1 MSSLHPGEVSHL
13 FISIGSQ
20 SVAGWGNAEVFI
32 HVKEESNPDSFVSAG
47 PVKSNMPRTILP
59 IFYTRF
65 DTTVTVGCSIREGR
79 DVKKTDVGIAEADAS
94 CLTDMPR
101 NSIIKIQHLSC
112 WRNRTLLSRMRVILS
127 IQLQYCVCVCVSGV
141 WCIDS
146 EFYPFEINSISR
158 YKHPS
163 AVQATHNDV
172 ER

>member
-1 MSSLHPGEVSHL
+1 MSSLLPGEVSHL

-20 SVAGWGNAEVFI
+20 SVAGWGDAEVFI

-59 IFYTRF
+59 LFHTRF
-65 DTTVTVGCSIREGR
+65 DTTVTVGCNIREGR

-112 WRNRTLLSRMRVILS
+112 WRNRTLLSRLRVILS
-127 IQLQYCVCVCVSGV
+127 IQLQYCVCVCVCLV
-141 WCIDS
+141 WCGVLIQN
-146 EFYPFEINSISR
+146 FTHLKSILFPDISILPQYR
-158 YKHPS
+158 PP
-163 AVQATHNDV
+163 TMM
-172 ER
+172 